1 MFSIELEIPCDDE
14 KSLDHIVYH
23 ENLDKVINSSR
34 EDVLDPHLRTEMNV
48 EVIWFW
54 VTSEEVLVISVDVL
68 EL

>member
-34 EDVLDPHLRTEMNV
+34 EDVLDPHL
-48 EVIWFW
+48 
-54 VTSEEVLVISVDVL
+54 
-68 EL
+68 